1 MAKLQKK
8 KKHKLSFEFFKF
20 ACSCTAVI
28 VLLLSIINLNNA
40 TSKKEV
46 LGEEISVEQ
55 LQEEKAYWEK
65 VVSEN
70 PTYMDGWIE
79 LSRIYK
85 SLGDA
90 ASSQKAITEAR
101 KINPNS
107 DKLIGLQ

>member
-1 MAKLQKK
+1 M
-8 KKHKLSFEFFKF
+8 
-20 ACSCTAVI
+20 
-28 VLLLSIINLNNA
+28 
-40 TSKKEV
+40 
-46 LGEEISVEQ
+46 GDEISVDQ
-55 LQEEKAYWEK
+55 LQEERIYWEN
-65 VVSEN
+65 VVTEN

-90 ASSQKAITEAR
+90 ESSQKAILEAR

>member
-1 MAKLQKK
+1 M
-8 KKHKLSFEFFKF
+8 
-20 ACSCTAVI
+20 
-28 VLLLSIINLNNA
+28 
-40 TSKKEV
+40 
-46 LGEEISVEQ
+46 
-55 LQEEKAYWEK
+55 QEEKAYWEK
-65 VVSEN
+65 IVSEN

-90 ASSQKAITEAR
+90 ELSQKAVLEAR